1 MSKPRRVVVTGTGI
15 ATGVPD
21 QCVLQVGL
29 NAMADSAA
37 EALDQCSQA
46 AARAISALGQVGIE
60 PRDVR
65 TTNLS
70 LQDFFDHTQQKVTA
84 RIGSYQLD
92 VTIRRLDD
100 AGRVVAALSSAVGES
115 LQVRALQLTVGN
127 PDLLRREARRLAV
140 RDAQSKAEEIAQA
153 AGIRLGPIQTIRGDV
168 GQMGAAIYPRRS
180 ALSMSDMGGPAPF
193 PVEPGE
199 VTTTTSVTITY
210 SIDDP

>member
-1 MSKPRRVVVTGTGI
+1 MSKLRRVVVTGIGVATGI
-15 ATGVPD
+15 PD

-46 AARAISALGQVGIE
+46 AARAISALGQADID

-70 LQDFFDHTQQKVTA
+70 LQDFFDHTKQKVTA
-84 RIGSYQLD
+84 RIASYQLD
-92 VTIRRLDD
+92 VTIRQLDD
-100 AGRVVAALSSAVGES
+100 AGRVVAALSSAVGDS

-127 PDLLRREARRLAV
+127 PEPLRREARRLAV
-140 RDAQSKAEEIAQA
+140 HDAQSKAEEIAEA
-153 AGIRLGPIQTIRGDV
+153 AEIRLGPIQTIRADV
-168 GQMGAAIYPRRS
+168 GQLGGAIYSRRTP
-180 ALSMSDMGGPAPF
+180 LTTSDMGGPAPF

-210 SIDDP
+210 SIADP